1 MKLYYFF
8 TLKSLWDG
16 HKLSCIMECPGLKKQ
31 LSGKKSKGF
40 INIKSIDNDVKHRK
54 IFTIIIILAIFK
66 FA

>member
-16 HKLSCIMECPGLKKQ
+16 HKLRCIMECPGLKKQ

-40 INIKSIDNDVKHRK
+40 INIKSIDNDVKH
-54 IFTIIIILAIFK
+54 
-66 FA
+66 

>member
-1 MKLYYFF
+1 
-8 TLKSLWDG
+8 
-16 HKLSCIMECPGLKKQ
+16 MECPGLKKQ
-31 LSGKKSKGF
+31 LSGKKSKGCF